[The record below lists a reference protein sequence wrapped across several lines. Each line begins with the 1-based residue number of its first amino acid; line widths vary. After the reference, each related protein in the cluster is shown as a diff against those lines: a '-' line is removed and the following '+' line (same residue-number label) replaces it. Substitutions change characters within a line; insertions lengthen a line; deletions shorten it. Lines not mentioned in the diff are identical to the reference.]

1 MQLVDR
7 KLYGANIPA
16 LRADRRHIAA
26 GDRFAR
32 RCAGGDGFSQR
43 RSGVIR
49 FGNEGGILSR
59 LRATSASER
68 LLALML
74 AALVIAASPALLS
87 TVQSAVSLALQILL
101 EAGHFGL
108 IAFQIFGR

>member
-7 KLYGANIPA
+7 KLYGMNIPA
-16 LRADRRHIAA
+16 LRADRRHLTA
-26 GDRFAR
+26 GDRSAR
-32 RCAGGDGFSQR
+32 RCAGDGFSQR

-49 FGNEGGILSR
+49 FGNAGGMLSR

-101 EAGHFGL
+101 EAVHFGL